1 MITNKFLKKGLAV
14 LLSLTIVLSMMPA
27 AVFADDGSNSS
38 EPVNGQETVIAPDE
52 NQGDTQQ
59 DADNSSGEA
68 EDNTGGKEDMTA
80 NEQPAA
86 DDENQAA
93 DDDIA
98 TYATTG
104 WLSFYNPALTYENGK
119 YYKVVDYYSTEAKE
133 GMQIAALGPMGYE
146 GTFTYS
152 SSDNSIATVD
162 NDGNVTINRKDK
174 TGTTTITAKGSA
186 CKNDFGDWAAAE
198 ASYELTVTKAAA
210 DFTTDPT
217 TAAQI
222 LAANGGSAVWDEDS
236 KTLTID
242 GINYV
247 APKVDD
253 NNTETRAVIMPENS
267 TIVLKGKNTIG
278 FAEGETKGTSA
289 IEFTGDEGIGTI
301 KGSGE
306 NLAEGSLEIKGDMA
320 AAVNFNGKGYFY
332 GGTIIADVYDT
343 QSAKLGAIYCAREL
357 YFEDGATVNVQYYS
371 EARSGRAAVCGKNS
385 VVFRNST
392 VDISADFENS
402 GYAVLSDG
410 YITVSATTFNASAS
424 AAMLGTTAIKAGTW
438 VQLTGSTVDINA
450 GGTDSCTGISASA
463 GNIIIKAMTYLKV
476 KGSKQAFYISDG
488 HEIPITKGTQ
498 EPVYVVSYNY
508 DGSDASGVCNTDNLT
523 KYKYFMMSNRQVAWF
538 NFADNSTQ
546 TVNYCD
552 NNGVVAARKLAPY
565 AKGYKGTITYKS
577 SNTSLATVD
586 ENTGVVTLNNNGK
599 TGTVTITA
607 NATAD
612 TDLNYKATSDSYQ
625 IVIKAGMADF
635 TLNPT
640 RAAQLLAADGGTA
653 TWTAATNTLSIK
665 NINYKAADGIS
676 VLVRFPEGTI
686 IDVQGSN
693 TIRPADG
700 ATKVSCGMQFVA
712 DGIINGSGTL
722 DISGDM
728 SMGIQAAA
736 GDLVINN
743 ASIINNIHNNVDT
756 NEASSAAIW
765 VGSNF
770 TTNNSDI
777 TVNYTSDAECDSVYA
792 VEDITI
798 NGGNVNI
805 AGNNARGL
813 VSGRNIRFNDGI
825 IILRSDTGRTI
836 YALDVTFSDTIKT
849 KVVSANFDG
858 SDAVDYGSIPRFN
871 YFKASSEKLTDWL
884 SFSDETKSI
893 GYCDK
898 RLTFAANTAGYD
910 GTITYSS
917 SDEKLATVSNTGQV
931 TVNSDGK
938 FGEVTITAK
947 GTETDSYMSDTASYK
962 LKILGIADFIN
973 FSDRAI
979 QLLTA
984 NGGRVEFS
992 AMDDSNSSNIIPA
1005 TLYITDVKFESN
1017 ATRDAVVLP
1026 YKTNLIVLGDNEIT
1040 SLNPNCEGIFCSYS
1054 LDSNPISTLVIDGNG
1069 VLTTNSIITRN
1080 TLEIN
1085 GADIFTSRIGATKKL
1100 NINKGASITAVNE
1113 NGKIFSGVAPTLAS
1127 GLVAMA
1133 SLNADGSDAEI
1144 YAKSKKNSYK
1154 YIRISA
1160 KEKDWLSFAKA
1171 KETVN
1176 YCAGEITVAANAPD
1190 AYTGTVT
1197 YTSSDEKIATVDN
1210 NGKVTINDKAKTGT
1224 VTITA
1229 TGTATDLYVKAT
1241 ASYELKIT
1249 GDVADFSIGMGTRAA
1264 QLLQANGGSATYTL
1278 GTLSIDGVSYD
1289 GSIIFAGPFAL
1300 PAITISV
1307 EGTNTLGSTE
1317 KSTQMTY
1324 NKGGINIEGNGT
1336 LTINSDIKCGS
1347 KGGLVIESTGNT
1359 VINGGVNIP
1368 GTLYVKKGNITLAN
1382 VTDDNFSA
1390 ESVYITGGTFTAKGQ
1405 IKQLA
1410 STGAVGV
1417 DAGLWAEKSVNAD
1430 GTNAEVIGSGTSSAS
1445 ELTGYKYFRATD
1457 EKIFGWLKFAEN
1469 KATAD
1474 YCTNA
1479 VTEPVL
1485 NLPNNY
1491 DGTVTYKSENE
1502 AIATVDENTG
1512 AVTLNNNG
1520 KTGTVVITATASAGT
1535 VKYNEETARYVLT
1548 VTGTPDFTV
1557 NGERAAQ
1564 LLAANGGTAEWNAD
1578 ENKLTLDGIT
1588 YESGD
1593 NNDVVILPENATVT
1607 LNGNNVIKGSKCAN
1621 IVTFKGNGT
1630 VNGTGTLT
1638 VTGTSEADN
1647 AVFIGGDKLTIDEKA
1662 TVNTDGVSY
1671 GFAGKPGAILH
1682 VNTGCAYAKG
1692 NSRAISANVELTTAD
1707 RVKITAAKALDGTL
1721 GEYDASQMAKYKQ
1734 LRAKYVAANEIT
1746 FEKTQGNV
1754 DYCAVSSVTNTAT
1767 GLGSGKITYEVT
1779 EGADIV
1785 DVDSNGKVTIDKGR
1799 FGKVTITATQAA
1811 DDDYEAASASYS
1823 FTVRGKADFDAN
1835 QARALKLLNTSG
1847 SGGTAKIVSGELV
1860 LENIDYAVDYGIAV
1874 KFDGNIVAKGT
1885 NSITTRGINNKVN
1898 DNNEVALYL
1907 GGNKTI
1913 KGDGTLNLTSENS
1926 RALFVWG
1933 DSVTFAGGVTVNAQ
1947 GNMYTIYEQYTGRIN
1962 IDNANLIV
1970 RSKTNDGQGGWVRS
1984 SSIQRGL
1991 NYDPNKIK
1999 AVVGGY
2005 GEMNPNQLEP
2015 ASGASYVHARRY
2027 FSATVKKTITAP
2039 EAYELS
2045 TTEKPLDAAG
2055 VTVNSADINAVD
2067 TSYDGDLKNA
2077 TVQYKNAAGDML
2089 DKITAVGTYE
2099 VWLSMPTTDEY
2110 QPIAAA
2116 SIGTLTV
2123 TKGTVNAAELFNG
2136 GDQTKVYDGEVKKYD
2151 FPTDIGCYDGTLN
2164 VVYTDK
2170 DGNTLTSVRSVGKY
2184 DVYVSAEAT
2193 ANFEAVES
2201 TKVGTLTITG
2211 KEVPA
2216 GDIFGEFSKT
2226 VIYDGKAKTVTADEL
2241 TKNDEA
2247 YNGTVAISYKQGETD
2262 VEAPTDAGTYDV
2274 YISADAVGNY
2284 AAITET
2290 KIGTLTIDKK
2300 QLDSAADAFT
2310 FAGEGNKQTVKYDGE
2325 VRKAVIEK
2333 KNIVGYEDGV
2343 AKITYKQG
2351 DDVVETPT
2359 AVGTYTVYVSAD
2371 ESKNYKAIPE
2381 TEMGTLEI
2389 VKGDS
2394 TLAFAKEHI
2403 SNVYYCLN
2411 KVETNPLVSNST
2423 GKITYAVSKGSE
2435 IADVNAETGAVTI
2448 DKGRFGYVEITA
2460 TQEADG
2466 NYEAAAAS
2474 YNFTVIGQADFERNA
2489 ARALQLLKTNGGENC
2504 TAEWD
2509 AATKTLTIE
2518 NLTYETNGPS
2528 AIFVASKDNAT
2539 LVVKGEN
2546 VIKTA
2551 GDVALNL
2558 FSTVRGESDGAKLTL
2573 EGNDGIRVNDSH
2585 KLSIQDVTLI
2595 ANGNVNGVYAYNDAS
2610 VEIKNANVTI
2620 SAGANA
2626 LIGKNNKAVT
2636 LNYDSSMIKAV
2647 ASANADGSNSAAYEN
2662 SKSSTYKYV
2671 RATVKTAAPDADV
2684 FSVSGDTATYDGT
2697 AHTANVTIADASRYD
2712 GNIKNATVEYQAKDG
2727 SKSNAATNAGEYAIL
2742 LSIPA
2747 TDNYQPVKELNVGTL
2762 TINKATTTADKAF
2775 TYEDE
2780 TVAYTGNPVSAT
2792 KIGRTDLV
2800 GFDYSKMT
2808 VTYKQGT
2815 TVVTE
2820 PTEKGTYDVYVGAAE
2835 SDNYNAVEPMK
2846 LGTLTIAASD
2856 VAATNIFNDVNVS
2869 APYDGNEHTATLT
2882 LKDTEYTGL
2891 AGAKLSYTDSKGETV
2906 DAPVNAGRYKVWVEA
2921 PESGVYAAIIKTE
2934 IGTVTISKA
2943 AAVAT
2948 DIFNE
2953 VTINEPYD
2961 GDAHEANLAMN
2972 NPLYDGNNNWTV
2984 SYYKVE
2990 NGKETLIDGAP
3001 VNAGTYNVHVSADAT
3016 TNFEAMAD
3024 AVIGTVIITAKEI
3037 TFNIEGGTNEATYD
3051 GNVHRVSVK
3060 ANVSNYDGDIA
3071 VTYKQG
3077 ETVVTEPTN
3086 AGKYTVLA
3094 KAAATANFAEVTET
3108 ELGTLEIYKATAELK
3123 DAFAYEDQTFTYDG
3137 NAKTANVTSNKLI
3150 NDFTLA
3156 PVITYKKNGETV
3168 TEVKD
3173 AGVYE
3178 VWVGAVETDNY
3189 NAIESA
3195 KIGTLTIT
3203 ASELSFSIEEG
3214 TNKAT
3219 YDGNSH
3225 KATVKA
3231 TDSKYDGKL
3240 TVTYKQGEKVIDE
3253 PTNAGTYDIYVSA
3266 EETTNFN
3273 AVTET
3278 KIGELT
3284 IDKATVTAEN
3294 AFNYADTV
3302 AAYNGEEQT
3311 ANVSAKDIPGFDDGA
3326 KKMFIK
3332 YKKSGEEN
3340 FLESNP
3346 KAIGTYEVWVG
3357 ADETNN
3363 YNAIEAMKLG
3373 TLEITSKTADAAK
3386 IFKPVDTRVT
3396 YTGEPQSAVLE
3407 KVEGSDYDG
3416 TPLLSYA
3423 KTDGTPVESPTN
3435 AGTYKVFVTAKA
3447 TDTYAAIAR
3456 TEIGTLTI
3464 DKATLN
3470 VVDIFGGKLNATAED
3485 ESGNTYLAVTAGY
3498 DGNAHK
3504 INMPTDDKYKD
3515 LPWNITYT
3523 KGEETLTE
3531 AINAGAYDIVV
3542 SATGMENYEDV
3553 ENTYLGT
3560 LAITQATASDFEVTG
3575 ELNPTYDGNK
3585 HEVTVTATDSKYDGE
3600 LNVVYKQNDK
3610 EVDPINAG
3618 TYEIYVSA
3626 DAAVNYA
3633 AIAETKVGELVIAKA
3648 TVAADKAF
3656 SYEDETFGYDGQ
3668 AKTAN
3673 VTANALINSFKAT
3686 PVVTYKKSGEENFLE
3701 GNPQEIGTYEVWA
3714 GAAESD
3720 NYNAIGA
3727 AKVGTLT
3734 ITQATASDF
3743 EVTGELN
3750 PIYDGFGHK
3759 VAVKATDGKYDG
3771 KLTVTYK
3778 QGEEVVAE
3786 PTNAGTYEIWISA
3799 EATAT
3804 YEAINKKLDE
3814 KIVIAKATTTA
3825 GHAFS
3830 YEDEIL
3836 TFDDATKTA
3845 AVTANELI
3853 NGFKATPVITYK
3865 KDGVEVTS
3873 PKEIGVYEVWVG
3885 AAESDNYNAIEPAKL
3900 GTMTIKDPAAKAFDI
3915 TGTIVSW
3922 DEADAEIKLYD
3933 TTGEDAL
3940 DDAAIR
3946 TDMRDNNGAKA
3957 IVDYSGKIETT
3968 VEKAGKYEQTFKI
3981 SGVEAGTYKLAIF
3994 KAKRNGSDPYVVT
4007 VMDVTI
4013 ADDTLSIEENINM
4026 WLYGDVNNDGAV
4038 NGIDGLNIQ
4047 RKYVG
4052 LPSVINDANEYQCLA
4067 ADVNG
4072 DGAINGI
4079 DGLNVQRKY
4088 TGLTSIFDR
4097 IN

>member
-1 MITNKFLKKGLAV
+1 MIANRFLKKGLAV

-38 EPVNGQETVIAPDE
+38 EPVNGQETVIAPDD

-59 DADNSSGEA
+59 DSQDVKQDEPEADSDSAVTTASDGSELDPPVAGMWLNISTSFPDADESSRDNYVKTVNLADGPDAVGTITPFLPANYFGTITYESSNPDVVSVNSSGKTTV
-68 EDNTGGKEDMTA
+68 NGVGTA
-80 NEQPAA
+80 KITISGTSYTAA
-86 DDENQAA
+86 DKSVYYA
-93 DDDIA
+93 DD
-98 TYATTG
+98 
-104 WLSFYNPALTYENGK
+104 SVS
-119 YYKVVDYYSTEAKE
+119 YKVIVTS
-133 GMQIAALGPMGYE
+133 GM
-146 GTFTYS
+146 
-152 SSDNSIATVD
+152 
-162 NDGNVTINRKDK
+162 
-174 TGTTTITAKGSA
+174 
-186 CKNDFGDWAAAE
+186 
-198 ASYELTVTKAAA
+198 A
-210 DFTTDPT
+210 DFTKDPEM
-217 TAAQI
+217 AAKL
-222 LAANGGSAVWDEDS
+222 LAANGGSAVWDADS
-236 KTLTID
+236 KTLTIEN
-242 GINYV
+242 INFV
-247 APKVDD
+247 APKIDD
-253 NNTETRAVIMPENS
+253 NNPETRAVIMPGNS
-267 TIVLKGKNTIG
+267 TIVLKGKNTIS
-278 FAEGETKGTSA
+278 FAEGETNGTSA
-289 IEFTGDEGIGTI
+289 IEFAGGTSYRGTI
-301 KGSGE
+301 KGSGD
-306 NLAEGSLEIKGDMA
+306 NLGEGSLEIKGKMT
-320 AAVNFNGKGYFY
+320 AAVKFSGIGYFY
-332 GGTIIADVYDT
+332 GGTVIADVQNT
-343 QSAKLGAIYCAREL
+343 QSAASGAIYDADILHFYDGAKLDLNYSGSRGAAIYGKSSV
-357 YFEDGATVNVQYYS
+357 YFE
-371 EARSGRAAVCGKNS
+371 
-385 VVFRNST
+385 NST
-392 VDISADFENS
+392 VDASADLDNS
-402 GYAVLSDG
+402 GYAVLSGGLLKIDR
-410 YITVSATTFNASAS
+410 TTLNADVSAAT
-424 AAMLGTTAIKAGTW
+424 LGSTAIQSKYDITINY
-438 VQLTGSTVDINA
+438 STLDINA
-450 GGTDSCTGISASA
+450 AGPEGGKGISVTNGS
-463 GNIIIKAMTYLKV
+463 IVLKAITYLRV
-476 KGSKQAFYISDG
+476 RGTTQAFNIADD
-488 HEIPITKGTQ
+488 EKITIYPGTQ
-498 EPVYVVSYNY
+498 QPVYTVSYNY
-508 DGSDASGVCNTDNLT
+508 NGSNASGVLDKTAIT
-523 KYKYFMMSNRQVAWF
+523 QYKYFMISNRQVAWF
-538 NFADNSTQ
+538 NFADKSTQ

-552 NNGVVAARKLAPY
+552 NNGVVEARELAPY
-565 AKGYKGTITYKS
+565 AKEYKGTITYKS

-586 ENTGVVTLNNNGK
+586 ENTGVVRLNNNGK

-635 TLNPT
+635 TLNPY
-640 RAAQLLAADGGTA
+640 RAATLLAANGGTA
-653 TWTAATNTLSIK
+653 KWYVATNTLSIK
-665 NINYKAADGIS
+665 DINYKAPSNEDIN
-676 VLVRFPEGTI
+676 VLVRLPEGTT
-686 IDVQGSN
+686 IDVQGTN
-693 TIRPADG
+693 TIKPADG
-700 ATKVSCGMQFVA
+700 KTNVACGMQFIKGA
-712 DGIINGSGTL
+712 IINGSGTL

-728 SMGIQAAA
+728 GMAVQVAA
-736 GDLVINN
+736 GNLVMDS
-743 ASIINNIHNNVDT
+743 ASIISNVHNNVDASA
-756 NEASSAAIW
+756 ASSAAIW
-765 VGSNF
+765 VGEGDI

-777 TVNYTSDAECDSVYA
+777 TVNYTANKECNSVYA
-792 VEDITI
+792 KGNVTI

-805 AGNNARGL
+805 AGTNASGL
-813 VSGRNIRFNDGI
+813 VSGGTAAFNDGI
-825 IILRSDTGRTI
+825 ITLKSDLGKTLEAG
-836 YALDVTFSDTIKT
+836 DVTFGDKIKS
-849 KVVSANFDG
+849 KVVSANIDG
-858 SDAVDYGSIPRFN
+858 SNAVDYGSITDYK
-871 YFKASSEKLTDWL
+871 YFRASSEKLTDWL
-884 SFSDETKSI
+884 SFSAETKSVR
-893 GYCDK
+893 YCSNNGVF
-898 RLTFAANTAGYD
+898 TFAVNETGYD

-917 SDEKLATVSNTGQV
+917 SNEKLATVDNTGQV
-931 TVNSDGK
+931 TINSDGK
-938 FGEVTITAK
+938 FGDVIITAK
-947 GTETDSYMSDTASYK
+947 GAETDSYMSDTASYK
-962 LKILGIADFIN
+962 LTIIGIADFDEDSN
-973 FSDRAI
+973 RAV

-984 NGGRVEFS
+984 NGGEAVYSTTTNPVLLRI
-992 AMDDSNSSNIIPA
+992 NNIN
-1005 TLYITDVKFESN
+1005 FESN
-1017 ATRDAVVLP
+1017 ANGAIVLP
-1026 YKTNLIVLGDNEIT
+1026 YMTDLVVSGDNEIT
-1040 SLNPNCEGIFCSYS
+1040 SSKPNGAAILCLAQAMTGGTIKSYLN
-1054 LDSNPISTLVIDGNG
+1054 ISGNG
-1069 VLTTNSIITRN
+1069 TLTADSITSQDTIAISGT
-1080 TLEIN
+1080 E
-1085 GADIFTSRIGATKKL
+1085 IFTSRIAASKKFNISGDAT
-1100 NINKGASITAVNE
+1100 ITAVNE
-1113 NGKIFSGVAPTLAS
+1113 KGRIFSGVAPTLAS

-1197 YTSSDEKIATVDN
+1197 YTSSDESIATVDN

-1249 GDVADFSIGMGTRAA
+1249 GDVADFSIGMGTRAV

-1300 PAITISV
+1300 PAIKISV

-1324 NKGGINIEGNGT
+1324 NKGGINIEGSGT

-1410 STGAVGV
+1410 STGAVGI

-1707 RVKITAAKALDGTL
+1707 RVKITAAETLDGTL

-1754 DYCAVSSVTNTAT
+1754 EYCATSSVTNKAS
-1767 GLGSGKITYEVT
+1767 GLGTGKITYEVT
-1779 EGADIV
+1779 EGSEIV

-1933 DSVTFAGGVTVNAQ
+1933 DCVTFAGGVTVNAK
-1947 GNMYTIYEQYTGRIN
+1947 GNMYTIYEQYTGKII

-1970 RSKTNDGQGGWVRS
+1970 SSKTNDGQGGWVRS

-2015 ASGASYVHARRY
+2015 AAGASYVHARRY

-2055 VTVNSADINAVD
+2055 VTVNSADINTVD

-2077 TVQYKNAAGDML
+2077 TLQYKNAAGDML
-2089 DKITAVGTYE
+2089 DKITAAGTYE
-2099 VWLSMPTTDEY
+2099 VWLSMPTTTEY
-2110 QPIAAA
+2110 QPITSA

-2136 GDQTKVYDGEVKKYD
+2136 GDQTKVYDGDVKKYD
-2151 FPTDIGCYDGTLN
+2151 FPTDIGCYDGELN

-2170 DGNTLTSVRSVGKY
+2170 GGNTLTSVRSVGKY
-2184 DVYVSAEAT
+2184 DVYVSATAT
-2193 ANFEAVES
+2193 DNFEAVES

-2216 GDIFGEFSKT
+2216 GDIFGEFSKNVT
-2226 VIYDGKAKTVTADEL
+2226 YDGEAKTVTADEL

-2247 YNGTVAISYKQGETD
+2247 YNGTVAISYKQGETA

-2284 AAITET
+2284 AAITST

-2310 FAGEGNKQTVKYDGE
+2310 FAGEGSKQTVKYDGE
-2325 VRKAVIEK
+2325 VQKAVIEK
-2333 KNIVGYEDGV
+2333 KNITGYADGV

-2351 DDVVETPT
+2351 DDVVENPT

-2371 ESKNYKAIPE
+2371 EAKNYKAIPE

-2394 TLAFAKEHI
+2394 TLAFAKEQI

-2411 KVETNPLVSNST
+2411 NVETNPLVSNST
-2423 GKITYAVSKGSE
+2423 GKITYAVTEGSK
-2435 IADVNAETGAVTI
+2435 IADVNAETGEVSV
-2448 DKGRFGYVEITA
+2448 DKGYFGDVVITA

-2466 NYEAAAAS
+2466 NYEAATAS
-2474 YNFTVIGQADFERNA
+2474 YNFTVIGQADFECNPE
-2489 ARALQLLKTNGGENC
+2489 RALKLLRTNGGENC

-2509 AATKTLTIE
+2509 ASTKTLTIE
-2518 NLTYETNGPS
+2518 NLTYETNGAS
-2528 AIFVASKDNAT
+2528 AILAKASDKAT

-2573 EGNDGIRVNDSH
+2573 EGNDGICVNDSH

-2808 VTYKQGT
+2808 VTYKQGEEEKS
-2815 TVVTE
+2815 E
-2820 PTEKGTYDVYVGAAE
+2820 PTEKGPYDVYVGAEASE
-2835 SDNYNAVEPMK
+2835 NYNAVEPKK

-2943 AAVAT
+2943 AAVAAK
-2948 DIFNE
+2948 IFDE
-2953 VTINEPYD
+2953 VTITASYD
-2961 GDAHEANLAMN
+2961 GHAHEANLAMN

-3037 TFNIEGGTNEATYD
+3037 TFSIEGGTNEATYD

-3231 TDSKYDGKL
+3231 TDSKYDGTL

-3266 EETTNFN
+3266 EATTNFK

-3284 IDKATVTAEN
+3284 IDKATVTADK
-3294 AFNYADTV
+3294 AFSYTNTV
-3302 AAYNGEEQT
+3302 VAYSGEEQT
-3311 ANVSAKDIPGFDDGA
+3311 AKVSVKDIPGFTDGA
-3326 KKMFIK
+3326 EKMFIK

-3340 FLESNP
+3340 FLEGNP
-3346 KAIGTYEVWVG
+3346 QEIGTYEVWAG
-3357 ADETNN
+3357 AAETAN
-3363 YNAIEAMKLG
+3363 YNAIDAMKLG

-3416 TPLLSYA
+3416 TPQLSYEKA
-3423 KTDGTPVESPTN
+3423 DGTPVESPTN

-3470 VVDIFGGKLNATAED
+3470 VVDIFGGELNATAED

-3498 DGNAHK
+3498 DGNSHK

-3515 LPWNITYT
+3515 LPWDITYT
-3523 KGEETLTE
+3523 KGEETVTE

-3542 SATGMENYEDV
+3542 SATDMENYEDV
-3553 ENTYLGT
+3553 KNTY
-3560 LAITQATASDFEVTG
+3560 
-3575 ELNPTYDGNK
+3575 
-3585 HEVTVTATDSKYDGE
+3585 
-3600 LNVVYKQNDK
+3600 
-3610 EVDPINAG
+3610 
-3618 TYEIYVSA
+3618 
-3626 DAAVNYA
+3626 
-3633 AIAETKVGELVIAKA
+3633 
-3648 TVAADKAF
+3648 
-3656 SYEDETFGYDGQ
+3656 
-3668 AKTAN
+3668 
-3673 VTANALINSFKAT
+3673 
-3686 PVVTYKKSGEENFLE
+3686 
-3701 GNPQEIGTYEVWA
+3701 
-3714 GAAESD
+3714 
-3720 NYNAIGA
+3720 
-3727 AKVGTLT
+3727 
-3734 ITQATASDF
+3734 
-3743 EVTGELN
+3743 
-3750 PIYDGFGHK
+3750 
-3759 VAVKATDGKYDG
+3759 
-3771 KLTVTYK
+3771 
-3778 QGEEVVAE
+3778 
-3786 PTNAGTYEIWISA
+3786 
-3799 EATAT
+3799 
-3804 YEAINKKLDE
+3804 
-3814 KIVIAKATTTA
+3814 
-3825 GHAFS
+3825 
-3830 YEDEIL
+3830 
-3836 TFDDATKTA
+3836 
-3845 AVTANELI
+3845 
-3853 NGFKATPVITYK
+3853 
-3865 KDGVEVTS
+3865 
-3873 PKEIGVYEVWVG
+3873 
-3885 AAESDNYNAIEPAKL
+3885 L

-3922 DEADAEIKLYD
+3922 DEADAIVKLYSAD
-3933 TTGEDAL
+3933 K
-3940 DDAAIR
+3940 DDKDIR
-3946 TDMRDNNGAKA
+3946 ADMRTAERAEA
-3957 IVDYSGKIETT
+3957 IADGYTVTT
-3968 VEKAGKYEQTFKI
+3968 EKAVDGAGQYEQNFKI
-3981 SGVEAGTYKLAIF
+3981 SGVKAGTYKLAIF
-3994 KAKRNGSDPYVVT
+3994 KFARVRSNGIKDPYVVT
-4007 VMDVTI
+4007 VIDDVTVENETVKI
-4013 ADDTLSIEENINM
+4013 ANNIKM
-4026 WLYGDVNNDGAV
+4026 WLCGDVNYDNRV
-4038 NGIDGLNIQ
+4038 NTTDSVIIRQYTVDKSCNMFNKYEGIDAVHQLI
-4047 RKYVG
+4047 
-4052 LPSVINDANEYQCLA
+4052 A
-4067 ADVNG
+4067 ADING
-4072 DGAINGI
+4072 DGRI
-4079 DGLNVQRKY
+4079 
-4088 TGLTSIFDR
+4088 LTLDSVLVRMKSVNDSSGFDR
-4097 IN
+4097 FIKDPTDNQ

>member
-38 EPVNGQETVIAPDE
+38 EPVNGQETVIAPDD

-1197 YTSSDEKIATVDN
+1197 YKSSDESIATVDN
-1210 NGKVTINDKAKTGT
+1210 NGKVTINDEAKTGT

-1249 GDVADFSIGMGTRAA
+1249 GDVADFSIGMGTRAV

-1300 PAITISV
+1300 PAIKISV

-1324 NKGGINIEGNGT
+1324 NKGGINIEGSGI

-1347 KGGLVIESTGNT
+1347 NGGLVIESTGNT

-1390 ESVYITGGTFTAKGQ
+1390 ESVYIKGGTFTAKGQ

-1410 STGAVGV
+1410 STRAVGV

-1430 GTNAEVIGSGTSSAS
+1430 GTNTEVIGSGTSSAS
-1445 ELTGYKYFRATD
+1445 ELEGYKYFRATD

-1707 RVKITAAKALDGTL
+1707 RVKITAAETLDGTL

-1754 DYCAVSSVTNTAT
+1754 EYCATSSVTNKAS
-1767 GLGSGKITYEVT
+1767 GLGTGKITYEVT
-1779 EGADIV
+1779 EGSEIV

-1933 DSVTFAGGVTVNAQ
+1933 DCVTFAGGVTVNAK
-1947 GNMYTIYEQYTGRIN
+1947 GNMYTIYEQYTGKII

-1970 RSKTNDGQGGWVRS
+1970 SSKTNDGQGGWVRS

-2015 ASGASYVHARRY
+2015 AAGASYVHARRY

-2089 DKITAVGTYE
+2089 DKITAAGTYE

-2123 TKGTVNAAELFNG
+2123 TKGTVNVAELFNG
-2136 GDQTKVYDGEVKKYD
+2136 GDQTKVYDGDVKKYD
-2151 FPTDIGCYDGTLN
+2151 IPTDIGCYDGELN

-2184 DVYVSAEAT
+2184 DVYVSATAT

-2226 VIYDGKAKTVTADEL
+2226 VTYDGKAKTVTADEL

-2247 YNGTVAISYKQGETD
+2247 YNGTVAISYKQGEEA

-2274 YISADAVGNY
+2274 YISADEAGNY
-2284 AAITET
+2284 AAIMST

-2310 FAGEGNKQTVKYDGE
+2310 FAGEGSKQTVKYDGE
-2325 VRKAVIEK
+2325 VQKAVIEK
-2333 KNIVGYEDGV
+2333 KNITGYADGV

-2351 DDVVETPT
+2351 DDVVENPT

-2371 ESKNYKAIPE
+2371 EAKNYKAIPE

-2394 TLAFAKEHI
+2394 TLAFAKEQI

-2411 KVETNPLVSNST
+2411 NVETNPLVSNST
-2423 GKITYAVSKGSE
+2423 GKITYAVTEGSK
-2435 IADVNAETGAVTI
+2435 IADVNAETGEVSV
-2448 DKGRFGYVEITA
+2448 DKGYFGDVVITA

-2466 NYEAAAAS
+2466 NYEAATAS
-2474 YNFTVIGQADFERNA
+2474 YNFTVIGQADFECNPE
-2489 ARALQLLKTNGGENC
+2489 RALKLLRTNGGENC

-2509 AATKTLTIE
+2509 ASTKTLTIE
-2518 NLTYETNGPS
+2518 NLTYETNGAS
-2528 AIFVASKDNAT
+2528 AILAKASDKAT

-2780 TVAYTGNPVSAT
+2780 TVAYTGKPAHAT
-2792 KIGRTDLV
+2792 KIGRTDPELV

-2808 VTYKQGT
+2808 VTYKQGE
-2815 TVVTE
+2815 TVVPE

-2835 SDNYNAVEPMK
+2835 SDNYNAVEPVK

-2856 VAATNIFNDVNVS
+2856 VAATNIFYEANVS
-2869 APYDGNEHTATLT
+2869 ATYDGNEHTATLT

-2891 AGAKLSYTDSKGETV
+2891 AGAKLSYTDYSTGETV
-2906 DAPVNAGRYKVWVEA
+2906 DAPVNAGTYKVWVEA
-2921 PESGVYAAIIKTE
+2921 PESGAYAAIIKTE

-2943 AAVAT
+2943 AAVAA
-2948 DIFNE
+2948 DIFGKVE
-2953 VTINEPYD
+2953 INVPYD

-3024 AVIGTVIITAKEI
+3024 AVIGTVTITAKEI
-3037 TFNIEGGTNEATYD
+3037 TFSIEDGTDKATYD

-3060 ANVSNYDGDIA
+3060 ANVSNYDGNIA

-3231 TDSKYDGKL
+3231 TDSKYDGTL

-3253 PTNAGTYDIYVSA
+3253 PTNAGAYDIYVSA
-3266 EETTNFN
+3266 EATTNFK

-3284 IDKATVTAEN
+3284 IDKATVTADK
-3294 AFNYADTV
+3294 AFSYTNTV
-3302 AAYNGEEQT
+3302 VAYSGEEQT
-3311 ANVSAKDIPGFDDGA
+3311 AKVSVKDIPGFTDGA
-3326 KKMFIK
+3326 EKMFIK

-3340 FLESNP
+3340 FLEGNP
-3346 KAIGTYEVWVG
+3346 QEIGTYEVWAG
-3357 ADETNN
+3357 AAETAN
-3363 YNAIEAMKLG
+3363 YNAIDAMKLG

-3416 TPLLSYA
+3416 TPQLSYEKA
-3423 KTDGTPVESPTN
+3423 DGTPVESPTN

-3585 HEVTVTATDSKYDGE
+3585 HEVTVTATDDKYDGE
-3600 LNVVYKQNDK
+3600 LNVVYKKNGAAA
-3610 EVDPINAG
+3610 DPINAG
-3618 TYEIYVSA
+3618 TYEIWV
-3626 DAAVNYA
+3626 
-3633 AIAETKVGELVIAKA
+3633 
-3648 TVAADKAF
+3648 
-3656 SYEDETFGYDGQ
+3656 
-3668 AKTAN
+3668 
-3673 VTANALINSFKAT
+3673 
-3686 PVVTYKKSGEENFLE
+3686 
-3701 GNPQEIGTYEVWA
+3701 
-3714 GAAESD
+3714 
-3720 NYNAIGA
+3720 
-3727 AKVGTLT
+3727 
-3734 ITQATASDF
+3734 
-3743 EVTGELN
+3743 
-3750 PIYDGFGHK
+3750 
-3759 VAVKATDGKYDG
+3759 
-3771 KLTVTYK
+3771 
-3778 QGEEVVAE
+3778 
-3786 PTNAGTYEIWISA
+3786 SA

-3814 KIVIAKATTTA
+3814 EIVIAKATTTA
-3825 GHAFS
+3825 NHAFS
-3830 YEDEIL
+3830 YTDEIL

-3873 PKEIGVYEVWVG
+3873 PREVGVYEVWAG
-3885 AAESDNYNAIEPAKL
+3885 AAESDNYNAIGAAKV
-3900 GTMTIKDPAAKAFDI
+3900 GTMTIKDPAAEAFDI

-3922 DEADAEIKLYD
+3922 DNVNNAEIKLYA
-3933 TTGEDAL
+3933 TGEDAL
-3940 DDAAIR
+3940 DDDAIR
-3946 TDMRDNNGAKA
+3946 TDMRDNNGASA
-3957 IVDYSGKIETT
+3957 IADYSGNAKEA
-3968 VEKAGKYEQTFKI
+3968 VAGDKSGQYKQDFTI
-3981 SGVEAGTYKLAIF
+3981 SGVKAGTYKLAIF

-4007 VMDVTI
+4007 VMDVTVT
-4013 ADDTLSIEENINM
+4013 DGTLSIKEDINM
-4026 WLYGDVNNDGAV
+4026 WLYGDVNYDGRINTMDATQVLRRGTRDNSSIIPNDNTDYRFIAGDVVV
-4038 NGIDGLNIQ
+4038 NGNINTQ
-4047 RKYVG
+4047 DAVRVLKKATDKTYVFEG
-4052 LPSVINDANEYQCLA
+4052 FT
-4067 ADVNG
+4067 
-4072 DGAINGI
+4072 
-4079 DGLNVQRKY
+4079 R
-4088 TGLTSIFDR
+4088 
-4097 IN
+4097 

>member
-1 MITNKFLKKGLAV
+1 MIANRFLKKGLAV

-1197 YTSSDEKIATVDN
+1197 YKSSDESIATVDN
-1210 NGKVTINDKAKTGT
+1210 NGKVTINDEAKTGT

-1249 GDVADFSIGMGTRAA
+1249 GDVADFSIGMGTRAV

-1300 PAITISV
+1300 PAIKISV

-1324 NKGGINIEGNGT
+1324 NKGGINIEGSGT

-1390 ESVYITGGTFTAKGQ
+1390 ESVYIKGGTFTAKGQ

-1593 NNDVVILPENATVT
+1593 NNDVVILPDNATVT

-1707 RVKITAAKALDGTL
+1707 RVKITAAETLDGTL

-1785 DVDSNGKVTIDKGR
+1785 DVDANGKVTIDKGR

-1933 DSVTFAGGVTVNAQ
+1933 DCVTFAGGVTVNAK
-1947 GNMYTIYEQYTGRIN
+1947 GNMYTIYEQYTGKII

-1970 RSKTNDGQGGWVRS
+1970 SSKTNDGQGGWVRS

-2015 ASGASYVHARRY
+2015 AAGASYVHARRY

-2055 VTVNSADINAVD
+2055 VTVNSADINTVD

-2077 TVQYKNAAGDML
+2077 TLQYKNAAGDML
-2089 DKITAVGTYE
+2089 DKITAAGTYE
-2099 VWLSMPTTDEY
+2099 VWLSMPTTTEY
-2110 QPIAAA
+2110 QPIASA
-2116 SIGTLTV
+2116 SIGTLTF

-2136 GDQTKVYDGEVKKYD
+2136 GDQTKVYDGDVKKYD
-2151 FPTDIGCYDGTLN
+2151 FPTDIGCYDGELN

-2170 DGNTLTSVRSVGKY
+2170 GGNTLTSVRSVGKY
-2184 DVYVSAEAT
+2184 DVYVSATAT
-2193 ANFEAVES
+2193 DNFEAVES

-2216 GDIFGEFSKT
+2216 GDIFGEFSKNVT
-2226 VIYDGKAKTVTADEL
+2226 YDGEAKTVTADEL

-2247 YNGTVAISYKQGETD
+2247 YNGTVAISYKQGETA

-2274 YISADAVGNY
+2274 YISADEAGNY
-2284 AAITET
+2284 AAITST

-2310 FAGEGNKQTVKYDGE
+2310 FAGEGSKQTVKYDGE
-2325 VRKAVIEK
+2325 VQKAVIEK
-2333 KNIVGYEDGV
+2333 KNITGYADGV

-2351 DDVVETPT
+2351 DDVVENPT

-2371 ESKNYKAIPE
+2371 EAKNYKAIPE

-2394 TLAFAKEHI
+2394 TLAFAKEQI

-2411 KVETNPLVSNST
+2411 NVETNPLVSNST
-2423 GKITYAVSKGSE
+2423 GKITYAVTEGSK
-2435 IADVNAETGAVTI
+2435 IADVNAETGEVSV
-2448 DKGRFGYVEITA
+2448 DKGYFGDVVITA

-2466 NYEAAAAS
+2466 NYEAATAS
-2474 YNFTVIGQADFERNA
+2474 YNFTVIGQADFECNPE
-2489 ARALQLLKTNGGENC
+2489 RALKLLRTNGGENC

-2509 AATKTLTIE
+2509 ASTKTLTIE
-2518 NLTYETNGPS
+2518 NLTYETNGAS
-2528 AIFVASKDNAT
+2528 AILAKASDKAT

-2780 TVAYTGNPVSAT
+2780 TVAYTGKPAHAT
-2792 KIGRTDLV
+2792 KIGRTDPELV

-2808 VTYKQGT
+2808 VTYKQGE
-2815 TVVTE
+2815 TVVPE

-2835 SDNYNAVEPMK
+2835 SDNYNAVEPVK

-2856 VAATNIFNDVNVS
+2856 VAATNIFYEANVS
-2869 APYDGNEHTATLT
+2869 ATYDGNEHTATLT

-2891 AGAKLSYTDSKGETV
+2891 AGAKLSYTDYSTGETV
-2906 DAPVNAGRYKVWVEA
+2906 DAPVNAGTYKVWVEA
-2921 PESGVYAAIIKTE
+2921 PESGAYAAIIKTE

-2943 AAVAT
+2943 AAVAA
-2948 DIFNE
+2948 DIFGKVE
-2953 VTINEPYD
+2953 INVPYD

-3024 AVIGTVIITAKEI
+3024 AVIGTVTITAKEI
-3037 TFNIEGGTNEATYD
+3037 TFSIEDGTDKATYD

-3060 ANVSNYDGDIA
+3060 ANVSNYDGNIA

-3231 TDSKYDGKL
+3231 TDSKYDGTL

-3253 PTNAGTYDIYVSA
+3253 PTNAGAYDIYVSA
-3266 EETTNFN
+3266 EATTNFK

-3284 IDKATVTAEN
+3284 IDKATVTADK
-3294 AFNYADTV
+3294 AFSYTNTV
-3302 AAYNGEEQT
+3302 VAYSGEEQT
-3311 ANVSAKDIPGFDDGA
+3311 AKVSVKDIPGFTDGA
-3326 KKMFIK
+3326 EKMFIK

-3340 FLESNP
+3340 FLEGNP
-3346 KAIGTYEVWVG
+3346 QEIGTYEVWAG
-3357 ADETNN
+3357 AAETAN
-3363 YNAIEAMKLG
+3363 YNAIDAMKLG

-3416 TPLLSYA
+3416 TPQLSYEKA
-3423 KTDGTPVESPTN
+3423 DGTPVESPTN

-3585 HEVTVTATDSKYDGE
+3585 HEVTVTATDDKYDGE
-3600 LNVVYKQNDK
+3600 LNVVYKKNGAAA
-3610 EVDPINAG
+3610 DPINAG
-3618 TYEIYVSA
+3618 TYEIWV
-3626 DAAVNYA
+3626 
-3633 AIAETKVGELVIAKA
+3633 
-3648 TVAADKAF
+3648 
-3656 SYEDETFGYDGQ
+3656 
-3668 AKTAN
+3668 
-3673 VTANALINSFKAT
+3673 
-3686 PVVTYKKSGEENFLE
+3686 
-3701 GNPQEIGTYEVWA
+3701 
-3714 GAAESD
+3714 
-3720 NYNAIGA
+3720 
-3727 AKVGTLT
+3727 
-3734 ITQATASDF
+3734 
-3743 EVTGELN
+3743 
-3750 PIYDGFGHK
+3750 
-3759 VAVKATDGKYDG
+3759 
-3771 KLTVTYK
+3771 
-3778 QGEEVVAE
+3778 
-3786 PTNAGTYEIWISA
+3786 SA

-3814 KIVIAKATTTA
+3814 EIVIAKATTTA
-3825 GHAFS
+3825 NHAFS
-3830 YEDEIL
+3830 YTDEIL

-3873 PKEIGVYEVWVG
+3873 PREVGVYEVWAG
-3885 AAESDNYNAIEPAKL
+3885 AAESDNYNAIGAAKV
-3900 GTMTIKDPAAKAFDI
+3900 GTMTIKDPAAEAFDI

-3922 DEADAEIKLYD
+3922 DNVNNAEIKLYA
-3933 TTGEDAL
+3933 TGEDAL
-3940 DDAAIR
+3940 DDDAIR
-3946 TDMRDNNGAKA
+3946 TDMRDNNGASA
-3957 IVDYSGKIETT
+3957 IADYSGNAKEA
-3968 VEKAGKYEQTFKI
+3968 VAGDKSGQYKQDFTI
-3981 SGVEAGTYKLAIF
+3981 SGVKAGTYKLAIF

-4007 VMDVTI
+4007 VMDVTVT
-4013 ADDTLSIEENINM
+4013 DGTLSIKEDINM
-4026 WLYGDVNNDGAV
+4026 WLYGDVNYDGRINTMDATQVLRRGTRDNSSIIPNDNTDYRFIAGDVVV
-4038 NGIDGLNIQ
+4038 NGNINTQ
-4047 RKYVG
+4047 DAVRVLKKATDKTYVFEG
-4052 LPSVINDANEYQCLA
+4052 FT
-4067 ADVNG
+4067 
-4072 DGAINGI
+4072 
-4079 DGLNVQRKY
+4079 R
-4088 TGLTSIFDR
+4088 
-4097 IN
+4097 

>member
-1 MITNKFLKKGLAV
+1 MIANRFLKKGLAV

-52 NQGDTQQ
+52 NQGDTQE

-508 DGSDASGVCNTDNLT
+508 NGSDASGVCNTDNLT

-1197 YTSSDEKIATVDN
+1197 YKSSDESIATVDN
-1210 NGKVTINDKAKTGT
+1210 NGKVTINDEAKTGT

-1324 NKGGINIEGNGT
+1324 NKGGINIEGSGT

-1474 YCTNA
+1474 YCTSA

-1707 RVKITAAKALDGTL
+1707 RVKITAAEALDGTL

-1785 DVDSNGKVTIDKGR
+1785 DVDANGKVTIDKGR

-1811 DDDYEAASASYS
+1811 DDNYEAASASYS
-1823 FTVRGKADFDAN
+1823 FIVRGKADFDAN

-1847 SGGTAKIVSGELV
+1847 GGGTAKIVSGELV

-1874 KFDGNIVAKGT
+1874 KFSGNIVAKGT
-1885 NSITTRGINNKVN
+1885 NSITTRGTNNKVN

-1907 GGNKTI
+1907 DGNRTI

-2089 DKITAVGTYE
+2089 DKITAAGTYE

-2123 TKGTVNAAELFNG
+2123 TKGTVNVAELFNG
-2136 GDQTKVYDGEVKKYD
+2136 GDQTKVYDGDVKKYD
-2151 FPTDIGCYDGTLN
+2151 IPTDIGCYDGELN

-2184 DVYVSAEAT
+2184 DVYVSATAT

-2226 VIYDGKAKTVTADEL
+2226 VTYDGKAKTVTADEL

-2247 YNGTVAISYKQGETD
+2247 YNGTVAISYKQGEEA

-2274 YISADAVGNY
+2274 YISADEAGNY
-2284 AAITET
+2284 AAIMST

-2351 DDVVETPT
+2351 DDVVENPT

-2394 TLAFAKEHI
+2394 TLAFAKEQI

-2411 KVETNPLVSNST
+2411 NVETNPLVSNST
-2423 GKITYAVSKGSE
+2423 GKITYAVTEGSK
-2435 IADVNAETGAVTI
+2435 IADVNAETGEVSV
-2448 DKGRFGYVEITA
+2448 DKGYFGDVVITA

-2466 NYEAAAAS
+2466 NYEAATAS
-2474 YNFTVIGQADFERNA
+2474 YNFTVIGQADFECNPE
-2489 ARALQLLKTNGGENC
+2489 RALKLLRTNGGENC

-2509 AATKTLTIE
+2509 ASTKTLTIE
-2518 NLTYETNGPS
+2518 NLTYETNGAS
-2528 AIFVASKDNAT
+2528 AILAKASDKAT

-2808 VTYKQGT
+2808 VTYKQGEEEKS
-2815 TVVTE
+2815 E
-2820 PTEKGTYDVYVGAAE
+2820 PTEKGPYDVYVGAAE
-2835 SDNYNAVEPMK
+2835 SDNYNAVEPKK

-2856 VAATNIFNDVNVS
+2856 VAAKDIFNEVKVT
-2869 APYDGNEHTATLT
+2869 ATYDGNEHTATLT
-2882 LKDTEYTGL
+2882 LKDAAYTGL
-2891 AGAKLSYTDSKGETV
+2891 ADAKLSYTDSKGGTV
-2906 DAPVNAGRYKVWVEA
+2906 TAPKNAGTYTVYVEA
-2921 PESGVYAAIIKTE
+2921 PESGKYAAIIKTE

-2943 AAVAT
+2943 AAVAAK
-2948 DIFNE
+2948 IFDE
-2953 VTINEPYD
+2953 VTITASYD
-2961 GDAHEANLAMN
+2961 GHAHEANLAMN

-3037 TFNIEGGTNEATYD
+3037 TFSIEGGTNEATYD

-3195 KIGTLTIT
+3195 KIDTLTIT

-3231 TDSKYDGKL
+3231 TDSKYDGTL

-3253 PTNAGTYDIYVSA
+3253 PTNAGAYDIYVSA
-3266 EETTNFN
+3266 EATTNFK

-3284 IDKATVTAEN
+3284 IDKATVTADK
-3294 AFNYADTV
+3294 AFSYTNTV
-3302 AAYNGEEQT
+3302 VAYSGEEQT
-3311 ANVSAKDIPGFDDGA
+3311 AKVSVKDIPGFTDGA
-3326 KKMFIK
+3326 EKMFIK

-3340 FLESNP
+3340 FLEGNP
-3346 KAIGTYEVWVG
+3346 QEIGTYEVWAG
-3357 ADETNN
+3357 AAETAN
-3363 YNAIEAMKLG
+3363 YNAIDAMKLG

-3416 TPLLSYA
+3416 TPQLSYEKA
-3423 KTDGTPVESPTN
+3423 DGTPVESPTN

-3585 HEVTVTATDSKYDGE
+3585 HEVTVTATDDKYDGE
-3600 LNVVYKQNDK
+3600 LNVVYKKNGAAA
-3610 EVDPINAG
+3610 DPINAG

-3633 AIAETKVGELVIAKA
+3633 AIAETKVGEIVIAKA
-3648 TVAADKAF
+3648 AATADEAF
-3656 SYEDETFGYDGQ
+3656 SYEDESFGYDGE

-3673 VTANALINSFKAT
+3673 VTANALINS
-3686 PVVTYKKSGEENFLE
+3686 
-3701 GNPQEIGTYEVWA
+3701 
-3714 GAAESD
+3714 
-3720 NYNAIGA
+3720 
-3727 AKVGTLT
+3727 
-3734 ITQATASDF
+3734 
-3743 EVTGELN
+3743 
-3750 PIYDGFGHK
+3750 
-3759 VAVKATDGKYDG
+3759 
-3771 KLTVTYK
+3771 
-3778 QGEEVVAE
+3778 
-3786 PTNAGTYEIWISA
+3786 
-3799 EATAT
+3799 
-3804 YEAINKKLDE
+3804 
-3814 KIVIAKATTTA
+3814 
-3825 GHAFS
+3825 
-3830 YEDEIL
+3830 
-3836 TFDDATKTA
+3836 
-3845 AVTANELI
+3845 
-3853 NGFKATPVITYK
+3853 FKATPVITYK

-3885 AAESDNYNAIEPAKL
+3885 AAESDNYNAIESAKL
-3900 GTMTIKDPAAKAFDI
+3900 GTMTIKDPAAEAFDI

-3922 DEADAEIKLYD
+3922 DDVNNAEIKLYD

-3946 TDMRDNNGAKA
+3946 ADMRDNNGANA
-3957 IVDYSGKIETT
+3957 IADYSGNAKEA
-3968 VEKAGKYEQTFKI
+3968 VAGEKSGQYKQSFTI
-3981 SGVEAGTYKLAIF
+3981 SGVKAGTYKLAIF
-3994 KAKRNGSDPYVVT
+3994 KAKRDGKDPYVVT
-4007 VMDVTI
+4007 VVDITVTDGTLNI
-4013 ADDTLSIEENINM
+4013 AEDINM
-4026 WLYGDVNNDGAV
+4026 WLYGDVNYDGRIRTYDALQV
-4038 NGIDGLNIQ
+4038 RQYAQDPIYATIF
-4047 RKYVG
+4047 VG
-4052 LPSVINDANEYQCLA
+4052 NTTVYGRHQLIA
-4067 ADVNG
+4067 ADSNG
-4072 DGAINGI
+4072 DGRIRTYDALQIRSKAMGGSSVF
-4079 DGLNVQRKY
+4079 DKLN
-4088 TGLTSIFDR
+4088 
-4097 IN
+4097 

>member
-1 MITNKFLKKGLAV
+1 MIANRFLKKGLAV

-27 AVFADDGSNSS
+27 AVFADDGSDSS
-38 EPVNGQETVIAPDE
+38 EPVNGQGTVVVSDE
-52 NQGDTQQ
+52 NQDDTQQ

-198 ASYELTVTKAAA
+198 ASYELTVTKAVA

-402 GYAVLSDG
+402 GYAVLSDR

-450 GGTDSCTGISASA
+450 GGTDSCTGISASD

-693 TIRPADG
+693 TVRPADG

-728 SMGIQAAA
+728 SMGIQTAA

-743 ASIINNIHNNVDT
+743 ASIINNIHNNVDA

-777 TVNYTSDAECDSVYA
+777 TVNYTSDAECNSAYA

-805 AGNNARGL
+805 AGINARGL

-836 YALDVTFSDTIKT
+836 DALDVTFSDTIKT

-871 YFKASSEKLTDWL
+871 YFRASSEKLTDWL
-884 SFSDETKSI
+884 SFPAETKSVR
-893 GYCDK
+893 YCSNNGVF
-898 RLTFAANTAGYD
+898 TFAVNETDYD

-917 SDEKLATVSNTGQV
+917 SDKKLATVDDTGKV
-931 TVNSDGK
+931 TINSDGK
-938 FGEVTITAK
+938 FGDVIITAK
-947 GTETDSYMSDTASYK
+947 GAETDSYMSDTASYK
-962 LKILGIADFIN
+962 LTIFGIADFAEDSN
-973 FSDRAI
+973 RAV

-984 NGGRVEFS
+984 NGGEAVYSTTTNPVLLRI
-992 AMDDSNSSNIIPA
+992 NNIN
-1005 TLYITDVKFESN
+1005 FESN
-1017 ATRDAVVLP
+1017 ANEAIVFPYMTDLVVS
-1026 YKTNLIVLGDNEIT
+1026 GDNEIT
-1040 SLNPNCEGIFCSYS
+1040 SSKPNGAAILCLAQAMTGGTIKSYLN
-1054 LDSNPISTLVIDGNG
+1054 ISGNG
-1069 VLTTNSIITRN
+1069 TLTADSITSQDTIAIRGAEIFISKIVAPNNIT
-1080 TLEIN
+1080 IS
-1085 GADIFTSRIGATKKL
+1085 GDAT
-1100 NINKGASITAVNE
+1100 ITAVNE
-1113 NGKIFSGVAPTLAS
+1113 NGRIFSGVAPTLAS

-1160 KEKDWLSFAKA
+1160 KEKDWLSFASA

-1197 YTSSDEKIATVDN
+1197 YKSSDESIATVDN

-1229 TGTATDLYVKAT
+1229 TGTATALYVKAT
-1241 ASYELKIT
+1241 ASYELT
-1249 GDVADFSIGMGTRAA
+1249 VDGDTADFNLNGERAA

-1324 NKGGINIEGNGT
+1324 NKGGINIEGSGT

-1390 ESVYITGGTFTAKGQ
+1390 ESVYIKGGTFTAKGQ

-1410 STGAVGV
+1410 STRAVGV

-1445 ELTGYKYFRATD
+1445 ELEGYKYFRATD

-1491 DGTVTYKSENE
+1491 DGTVTYTSENE
-1502 AIATVDENTG
+1502 EIATVDAETG
-1512 AVTLNNNG
+1512 EVTLNNTG

-1535 VKYNEETARYVLT
+1535 VKYDEETARYALT

-1564 LLAANGGTAEWNAD
+1564 LLCKGGDSGTATWNAD

-1593 NNDVVILPENATVT
+1593 NNDVVILPEDVTVT
-1607 LNGNNVIKGSKCAN
+1607 LNGNNVIKGSKCGN

-1662 TVNTDGVSY
+1662 TVNTEGVGY
-1671 GFAGKPGAILH
+1671 GFSGKSGAILH

-1707 RVKITAAKALDGTL
+1707 RVKITAAEALDGTL
-1721 GEYDASQMAKYKQ
+1721 GEYDASQIKKYRQ
-1734 LRAKYVAANEIT
+1734 IRAKYVAANEIT
-1746 FEKTQGNV
+1746 FEKKQGNV
-1754 DYCAVSSVTNTAT
+1754 EYCSTSSITNKAS
-1767 GLGSGKITYEVT
+1767 GLGPGKIIYEVT
-1779 EGADIV
+1779 EGSEIV
-1785 DVDSNGKVTIDKGR
+1785 DVDDNGKVTINKGR

-1823 FTVRGKADFDAN
+1823 FNVGGTADFTPNNGNGNNAGRALQLMRTYCGTDAVSYSYGYGGASTLTLNNANYDAKNGDVSIRLPLRGKLVVHGENNITGGIYFNNSAFSITGDGI
-1835 QARALKLLNTSG
+1835 LNVTTEGSTAIYSRSG
-1847 SGGTAKIVSGELV
+1847 LTIEGSVQVNAKGRDYGFNAEWGNMPLTIKGGSFTASGGTSAFSSKIALSYDSNVIKANAAYSK
-1860 LENIDYAVDYGIAV
+1860 D
-1874 KFDGNIVAKGT
+1874 GT
-1885 NSITTRGINNKVN
+1885 NAGKYNS
-1898 DNNEVALYL
+1898 
-1907 GGNKTI
+1907 GNR
-1913 KGDGTLNLTSENS
+1913 NS
-1926 RALFVWG
+1926 YKY
-1933 DSVTFAGGVTVNAQ
+1933 FAT
-1947 GNMYTIYEQYTGRIN
+1947 
-1962 IDNANLIV
+1962 
-1970 RSKTNDGQGGWVRS
+1970 
-1984 SSIQRGL
+1984 
-1991 NYDPNKIK
+1991 
-1999 AVVGGY
+1999 
-2005 GEMNPNQLEP
+2005 
-2015 ASGASYVHARRY
+2015 
-2027 FSATVKKTITAP
+2027 TVKQTITAP
-2039 EAYELS
+2039 SAYTLS
-2045 TTEKPLDAAG
+2045 TTEKPLEVKG
-2055 VTVNSADINAVD
+2055 TKVSSADIDAVD
-2067 TSYDGDLKNA
+2067 TSYDGDLKN
-2077 TVQYKNAAGDML
+2077 VKLQYKDADGNML
-2089 DKITAVGTYE
+2089 DTIVKTGDYE

-2116 SIGTLTV
+2116 SIGNLTV

-2136 GDQTKVYDGEVKKYD
+2136 GDQTKVYDGDVKSYD
-2151 FPTDIGCYDGTLN
+2151 LPEDLGCYD
-2164 VVYTDK
+2164 
-2170 DGNTLTSVRSVGKY
+2170 NTPVIRYEKGSDEFTYVRNVGKY

-2193 ANFEAVES
+2193 DNFEAVES

-2247 YNGTVAISYKQGETD
+2247 YNGTVAISYKQGEEA

-2300 QLDSAADAFT
+2300 QLDSAKDAFT
-2310 FAGEGNKQTVKYDGE
+2310 FAGEGNKQTVKYDGG
-2325 VRKAVIEK
+2325 VRKAEIEK
-2333 KNIVGYEDGV
+2333 KNITGYEDGV

-2351 DDVVETPT
+2351 ET
-2359 AVGTYTVYVSAD
+2359 AVDNPTELGIYTVYVSAD
-2371 ESKNYKAIPE
+2371 ESKNYKAILE
-2381 TEMGTLEI
+2381 TEMGNLEI
-2389 VKGDS
+2389 VQGDGSLAFEQQIEDFEYCNAAKATFTNAATGNGGIVTYKVTKGDD
-2394 TLAFAKEHI
+2394 
-2403 SNVYYCLN
+2403 
-2411 KVETNPLVSNST
+2411 
-2423 GKITYAVSKGSE
+2423 
-2435 IADVNAETGAVTI
+2435 IADVNAETGEVTVN
-2448 DKGRFGYVEITA
+2448 KGHFGDVEITA
-2460 TQEADG
+2460 TQEATD
-2466 NYEAAAAS
+2466 NYGTAVAS
-2474 YNFTVIGQADFERNA
+2474 YSFNVGGTADFTLDKERA
-2489 ARALQLLKTNGGENC
+2489 VQLLKTNGGENANAKVRPENGWLELNNV
-2504 TAEWD
+2504 TYNQPVKYGGDVLVVYNEINITVDSGNAFESTYNNGTFKIR
-2509 AATKTLTIE
+2509 ATGTL
-2518 NLTYETNGPS
+2518 NLTTKDSNGAALKVRKNLALEGDVSGPVNVNTVGGILS
-2528 AIFVASKDNAT
+2528 QNGNAT
-2539 LVVKGEN
+2539 ITITDDASLHYANFTATGAEGESWIKNSSIKTVSLNQN
-2546 VIKTA
+2546 VIKA
-2551 GDVALNL
+2551 VVGDSSSDANKTIYTGSAADLAKHY
-2558 FSTVRGESDGAKLTL
+2558 FSAT
-2573 EGNDGIRVNDSH
+2573 
-2585 KLSIQDVTLI
+2585 
-2595 ANGNVNGVYAYNDAS
+2595 
-2610 VEIKNANVTI
+2610 IKN
-2620 SAGANA
+2620 
-2626 LIGKNNKAVT
+2626 
-2636 LNYDSSMIKAV
+2636 
-2647 ASANADGSNSAAYEN
+2647 
-2662 SKSSTYKYV
+2662 
-2671 RATVKTAAPDADV
+2671 AAPDADV

-2727 SKSNAATNAGEYAIL
+2727 IKSNAATNAGEYAIL

-2762 TINKATTTADKAF
+2762 TISKATAKADEAF
-2775 TYEDE
+2775 TYENE

-2808 VTYKQGT
+2808 VTYKQDG
-2815 TVVTE
+2815 TVVPE
-2820 PTEKGTYDVYVGAAE
+2820 PTEKGTYDVYVGAEE
-2835 SDNYNAVEPMK
+2835 SENYNAVEPVK
-2846 LGTLTIAASD
+2846 LGTLTVSAST
-2856 VAATNIFNDVNVS
+2856 VEATNIFNQINET
-2869 APYDGNEHTATLT
+2869 ATYDGEEHKATLT

-2891 AGAKLSYTDSKGETV
+2891 AEAKLSYTDSKGGTV
-2906 DAPVNAGRYKVWVEA
+2906 TAPKNAGTYTVYVEA
-2921 PESGVYAAIIKTE
+2921 PESGKYAAIIKTE
-2934 IGTVTISKA
+2934 IGSVTISKA
-2943 AAVAT
+2943 AAVAA
-2948 DIFNE
+2948 DIFGKVE
-2953 VTINEPYD
+2953 INVPYS
-2961 GDAHEANLAMN
+2961 GETHEAKLAMKDA
-2972 NPLYDGNNNWTV
+2972 LYDGNNKWTV

-2990 NGKETLIDGAP
+2990 NGKETLIESAP
-3001 VNAGTYNVHVSADAT
+3001 VNVGTYNVHVSAEAT
-3016 TNFEAMAD
+3016 DNYEAMVD
-3024 AVIGTVIITAKEI
+3024 AVIGTVTITAKEI
-3037 TFNIEGGTNEATYD
+3037 TFSIEDGTDKATYD
-3051 GNVHRVSVK
+3051 GDKHLVTVK
-3060 ANVSNYDGDIA
+3060 ASAENYDGKLT

-3077 ETVVTEPTN
+3077 KAVIAEPTN
-3086 AGKYTVLA
+3086 AGTYDVYVSA
-3094 KAAATANFAEVTET
+3094 DATANFAEFTET
-3108 ELGTLEIYKATAELK
+3108 KIGELVIAKATATVE
-3123 DAFAYEDQTFTYDG
+3123 DAFTYENQTFTYDG
-3137 NAKTANVTSNKLI
+3137 NAKTANVTSKELI
-3150 NDFTLA
+3150 NKFTLA
-3156 PVITYKKNGETV
+3156 PVITYKKNDAEV
-3168 TEVKD
+3168 TDPTD
-3173 AGVYE
+3173 AGKYE

-3189 NAIESA
+3189 NAVESA
-3195 KIGTLTIT
+3195 NIGTLTIS
-3203 ASELSFSIEEG
+3203 AAELSFSIEEG

-3219 YDGNSH
+3219 YDGDSH

-3340 FLESNP
+3340 FLEGNP
-3346 KAIGTYEVWVG
+3346 QEIGTYEVWAG
-3357 ADETNN
+3357 AAETAN

-3386 IFKPVDTRVT
+3386 IFKPVDTKVT
-3396 YTGEPQSAVLE
+3396 YKGEPQSAVLE

-3416 TPLLSYA
+3416 TPLLSYETA
-3423 KTDGTPVESPTN
+3423 DGTTVDPIN
-3435 AGTYKVFVTAKA
+3435 AGTYKVFVTANA

-3464 DKATLN
+3464 DKGTLN
-3470 VVDIFGGKLNATAED
+3470 VVDIFGGELNATAED

-3523 KGEETLTE
+3523 NGEETLTE
-3531 AINAGAYDIVV
+3531 VINAGTYDVGV
-3542 SATGMENYEDV
+3542 SAKGMDNYEDV

-3560 LAITQATASDFEVTG
+3560 LKITQAATTEFEVTG
-3575 ELNPTYDGNK
+3575 ELNPTYDGEAK
-3585 HEVTVTATDSKYDGE
+3585 TVTVKAKDSKYDGK
-3600 LNVVYKQNDK
+3600 LNVTYKKNG
-3610 EVDPINAG
+3610 EEADPINAG
-3618 TYEIYVSA
+3618 TYDIYVSA
-3626 DAAVNYA
+3626 EAAVNYA

-3648 TVAADKAF
+3648 TVAADEAF

-3701 GNPQEIGTYEVWA
+3701 GNPQEMGTYEVWA

-3720 NYNAIGA
+3720 NYNAIGY

-3759 VAVKATDGKYDG
+3759 VAVKATDSKYDG

-3786 PTNAGTYEIWISA
+3786 PTNAGTYEIWVSA

-3804 YEAINKKLDE
+3804 YEAISKKLDE

-3900 GTMTIKDPAAKAFDI
+3900 GAMTIKDPAAEAFDI

-3922 DEADAEIKLYD
+3922 DDVNNAEIKLYA
-3933 TTGEDAL
+3933 TGEDAL
-3940 DDAAIR
+3940 DDDAIR

-3957 IVDYSGKIETT
+3957 IADYSGNAKEA
-3968 VEKAGKYEQTFKI
+3968 VAGDKSGQYKQDFTI
-3981 SGVEAGTYKLAIF
+3981 SGVKAGTYKLAIF
-3994 KAKRNGSDPYVVT
+3994 KGVRVKGSAKDAYVVT
-4007 VMDVTI
+4007 VVDVTV
-4013 ADDTLSIEENINM
+4013 ADKPVDIKNSIDM
-4026 WLYGDVNNDGAV
+4026 WLYGDVNFDGIINAMDV
-4038 NGIDGLNIQ
+4038 TQLLKKSGK
-4047 RKYVG
+4047 RKD
-4052 LPSVINDANEYQCLA
+4052 SVIDDNNIHQMLA
-4067 ADVNG
+4067 ADSND
-4072 DGAINGI
+4072 DGIINAIDVTQI
-4079 DGLNVQRKY
+4079 LKKSARRDSTY
-4088 TGLTSIFDR
+4088 DR
-4097 IN
+4097 FVD

>member
-836 YALDVTFSDTIKT
+836 DALDVTFSDTIKT

-884 SFSDETKSI
+884 SFSAETKSVR
-893 GYCDK
+893 YCSNNGVF
-898 RLTFAANTAGYD
+898 TFVVNENGYD

-917 SDEKLATVSNTGQV
+917 SNEKLATVDNTGQV
-931 TVNSDGK
+931 TINSDGK
-938 FGEVTITAK
+938 FGDVIITAK
-947 GTETDSYMSDTASYK
+947 GAETDSYMSDTASYK
-962 LKILGIADFIN
+962 LTIIGIADFAEDSN
-973 FSDRAI
+973 RAV

-984 NGGRVEFS
+984 NGGEAVYSTTTNPVLLRI
-992 AMDDSNSSNIIPA
+992 NNIN
-1005 TLYITDVKFESN
+1005 FESN
-1017 ATRDAVVLP
+1017 ANEAIVLP
-1026 YKTNLIVLGDNEIT
+1026 YMTDLVVSGDNEIT
-1040 SLNPNCEGIFCSYS
+1040 SSKPNGAAILCLAQAMTGGTIKSYLN
-1054 LDSNPISTLVIDGNG
+1054 ISGNG
-1069 VLTTNSIITRN
+1069 TLTADSITSQDTIAIRGAEIFISKIVAPNNIT
-1080 TLEIN
+1080 IS
-1085 GADIFTSRIGATKKL
+1085 GDAT
-1100 NINKGASITAVNE
+1100 ITAVNE
-1113 NGKIFSGVAPTLAS
+1113 KGRIFSGVAPTLAS

-1197 YTSSDEKIATVDN
+1197 YKSSDESIATVDN
-1210 NGKVTINDKAKTGT
+1210 NGKVTINDEAKTGT

-1229 TGTATDLYVKAT
+1229 TGTATALYVKAT
-1241 ASYELKIT
+1241 ASYELT
-1249 GDVADFSIGMGTRAA
+1249 VDGDTADFNINGERAA

-1324 NKGGINIEGNGT
+1324 NKGGINIEGSGT

-1347 KGGLVIESTGNT
+1347 NGGLVIESTGNT

-1368 GTLYVKKGNITLAN
+1368 GTLYVKSGNITLAN

-1779 EGADIV
+1779 EGSEIV
-1785 DVDSNGKVTIDKGR
+1785 DVDANGKVTIDKGR
-1799 FGKVTITATQAA
+1799 FGKVTIKATQEA

-1823 FTVRGKADFDAN
+1823 FYVRGIADFEASN
-1835 QARALKLLNTSG
+1835 ERALQLLNING
-1847 SGGTAKIVSGELV
+1847 GGGTAKIVSGELV

-1874 KFDGNIVAKGT
+1874 KFSGNIVAKGT
-1885 NSITTRGINNKVN
+1885 NSITTRGTNNKVN

-1907 GGNKTI
+1907 DGNRTI

-2055 VTVNSADINAVD
+2055 VTVNSADINAAD

-2077 TVQYKNAAGDML
+2077 TLQYKNAAGDML

-2216 GDIFGEFSKT
+2216 GDIFGEFSKNVT
-2226 VIYDGKAKTVTADEL
+2226 YDGEAKTVTADEL

-2247 YNGTVAISYKQGETD
+2247 YNGTVAISYKQGETA

-2284 AAITET
+2284 AAITST

-2310 FAGEGNKQTVKYDGE
+2310 FAGEGSKQTVKYDGE
-2325 VRKAVIEK
+2325 VQKAVIEK
-2333 KNIVGYEDGV
+2333 KNITGYADGV

-2351 DDVVETPT
+2351 DDVVENPT

-2371 ESKNYKAIPE
+2371 EAKNYKAIPE

-2394 TLAFAKEHI
+2394 TLAFAKEQI

-2411 KVETNPLVSNST
+2411 NVETNPLVSNST
-2423 GKITYAVSKGSE
+2423 GKITYAVTEGSK
-2435 IADVNAETGAVTI
+2435 IADVNAETGEVSV
-2448 DKGRFGYVEITA
+2448 DKGYFGDVVITA

-2466 NYEAAAAS
+2466 NYEAATAS
-2474 YNFTVIGQADFERNA
+2474 YNFTVIGQADFECNPE
-2489 ARALQLLKTNGGENC
+2489 RALKLLRTNGGENC

-2509 AATKTLTIE
+2509 ASTKTLTIE
-2518 NLTYETNGPS
+2518 NLTYETNGAS
-2528 AIFVASKDNAT
+2528 AILAKASDKAT

-2558 FSTVRGESDGAKLTL
+2558 FSTVRGEGDGAKLTL
-2573 EGNDGIRVNDSH
+2573 EGNDGIRVNGSH

-2595 ANGNVNGVYAYNDAS
+2595 ANGNVNGVYAYSDAS

-2626 LIGKNNKAVT
+2626 LIGMNNKPVT
-2636 LNYDSSMIKAV
+2636 LSYDSSTIKAV
-2647 ASANADGSNSAAYEN
+2647 ASANTDGSSLADYDS

-2671 RATVKTAAPDADV
+2671 RATVKNAAPAADV
-2684 FSVSGDTATYDGT
+2684 FSVSENTATYDGT
-2697 AHTANVTIADASRYD
+2697 AHTAKVTIADASRYD
-2712 GNIKNATVEYQAKDG
+2712 GNINNATVEYQAKDG
-2727 SKSNAATNAGEYAIL
+2727 SKANAATNAGEYKIL

-2820 PTEKGTYDVYVGAAE
+2820 PTGKGTYDVYVGADASE
-2835 SDNYNAVEPMK
+2835 NYNAVEPKK

-2856 VAATNIFNDVNVS
+2856 VAATDIFNEVNVT
-2869 APYDGNEHTATLT
+2869 ATYDGNEHTATLT
-2882 LKDTEYTGL
+2882 LKDAAYTGL
-2891 AGAKLSYTDSKGETV
+2891 ADAKLSYTDSKGGTV
-2906 DAPVNAGRYKVWVEA
+2906 TAPKNAGTYTVYVEA

-2934 IGTVTISKA
+2934 IGTVTINKA
-2943 AAVAT
+2943 SANAAE
-2948 DIFNE
+2948 IFDE
-2953 VTINEPYD
+2953 VTINEPYN
-2961 GDAHEANLAMN
+2961 GHAHEANLAMN

-3037 TFNIEGGTNEATYD
+3037 TFSIEGGTNEATYD

-3311 ANVSAKDIPGFDDGA
+3311 AKVSVKDIPGFDDGA

-3386 IFKPVDTRVT
+3386 IFKPVDTKVT
-3396 YTGEPQSAVLE
+3396 YTGEPQSAVLK

-3416 TPLLSYA
+3416 TPLLSYETA
-3423 KTDGTPVESPTN
+3423 DGTTVDPIN
-3435 AGTYKVFVTAKA
+3435 AGTYKVFVTANA

-3470 VVDIFGGKLNATAED
+3470 VVDIFGGELNATAED

-3515 LPWNITYT
+3515 LPWDITYT
-3523 KGEETLTE
+3523 KGEETVTE

-3786 PTNAGTYEIWISA
+3786 PTNAGTYEIWVSA

-3830 YEDEIL
+3830 YTDEIL

-4026 WLYGDVNNDGAV
+4026 WLYGDVNYDGKINARDATQV
-4038 NGIDGLNIQ
+4038 LRYAAN
-4047 RKYVG
+4047 KS
-4052 LPSVINDANEYQCLA
+4052 SVIVDDSTTYGIHQILASDIIVDNKLNARDATQILRKA
-4067 ADVNG
+4067 ANKSFPLDN
-4072 DGAINGI
+4072 
-4079 DGLNVQRKY
+4079 LK
-4088 TGLTSIFDR
+4088 
-4097 IN
+4097 

>member
-743 ASIINNIHNNVDT
+743 ASIINNIHNNVDA

-777 TVNYTSDAECDSVYA
+777 TVNYTSDAECNSVYA

-805 AGNNARGL
+805 AGINARGL

-836 YALDVTFSDTIKT
+836 DALDVTFSDTIKT

-858 SDAVDYGSIPRFN
+858 SDAVDYGSITDYK
-871 YFKASSEKLTDWL
+871 YFRASSEKLTDWL
-884 SFSDETKSI
+884 SFSAETKSVR
-893 GYCDK
+893 YCSNNGVF
-898 RLTFAANTAGYD
+898 TFAVNETGYD

-917 SDEKLATVSNTGQV
+917 SNEKLATVDNTGQV
-931 TVNSDGK
+931 TINSDGK
-938 FGEVTITAK
+938 FGDVIITAK
-947 GTETDSYMSDTASYK
+947 GAETDSYMSDTASYK
-962 LKILGIADFIN
+962 LTIIGIADFDEDSN
-973 FSDRAI
+973 RAV

-984 NGGRVEFS
+984 NGGEAVYSTTTNPVLLRI
-992 AMDDSNSSNIIPA
+992 NNIN
-1005 TLYITDVKFESN
+1005 FESN
-1017 ATRDAVVLP
+1017 ANGAIVLP
-1026 YKTNLIVLGDNEIT
+1026 YMTDLVVSGDNEIT
-1040 SLNPNCEGIFCSYS
+1040 SSKPNGAAILCLAQAMTGGTIKSYLN
-1054 LDSNPISTLVIDGNG
+1054 ISGNG
-1069 VLTTNSIITRN
+1069 TLTADSITSQDTIAIR
-1080 TLEIN
+1080 
-1085 GADIFTSRIGATKKL
+1085 GAEIFTSRIAASKKFNISGDAT
-1100 NINKGASITAVNE
+1100 ITAVNE
-1113 NGKIFSGVAPTLAS
+1113 KGRIFSGVAPTLAS

-1197 YTSSDEKIATVDN
+1197 YKSSDESIATVDN
-1210 NGKVTINDKAKTGT
+1210 NGKVTINDEAKTGT

-1229 TGTATDLYVKAT
+1229 TGTATALYVKAT

-1324 NKGGINIEGNGT
+1324 NKGGINIEGSGT

-1707 RVKITAAKALDGTL
+1707 RVKITAAETLDGTL

-1754 DYCAVSSVTNTAT
+1754 EYCATSSVTNKAS
-1767 GLGSGKITYEVT
+1767 GLGTGKITYEVT
-1779 EGADIV
+1779 EGSEIV

-1933 DSVTFAGGVTVNAQ
+1933 DCVTFAGGVTVNAK
-1947 GNMYTIYEQYTGRIN
+1947 GNMYTIYEQYTGKII

-1970 RSKTNDGQGGWVRS
+1970 SSKTNDGQGGWVRS

-2015 ASGASYVHARRY
+2015 AAGASYVHARRY

-2055 VTVNSADINAVD
+2055 VTVNSADINTVD

-2077 TVQYKNAAGDML
+2077 TLQYKNAAGDML
-2089 DKITAVGTYE
+2089 DKITAAGTYE
-2099 VWLSMPTTDEY
+2099 VWLSMPTTTEY
-2110 QPIAAA
+2110 QPIASA

-2136 GDQTKVYDGEVKKYD
+2136 GDQTKVYDGDVKKYD
-2151 FPTDIGCYDGTLN
+2151 FPTDIGCYDGELN

-2170 DGNTLTSVRSVGKY
+2170 GGNTLTSVRSVGKY
-2184 DVYVSAEAT
+2184 DVYVSATAT
-2193 ANFEAVES
+2193 DNFEAVES

-2216 GDIFGEFSKT
+2216 GDIFGEFSKNVT
-2226 VIYDGKAKTVTADEL
+2226 YDGEAKTVTADEL

-2247 YNGTVAISYKQGETD
+2247 YNGTVAISYKQGETA

-2284 AAITET
+2284 AAITST

-2310 FAGEGNKQTVKYDGE
+2310 FAGEGSKQTVKYDGE
-2325 VRKAVIEK
+2325 VQKAVIEK
-2333 KNIVGYEDGV
+2333 KNITGYADGV

-2351 DDVVETPT
+2351 DDVVENPT

-2371 ESKNYKAIPE
+2371 EAKNYKAIPE

-2394 TLAFAKEHI
+2394 TLAFAKEQI

-2411 KVETNPLVSNST
+2411 NVETNPLVSNST
-2423 GKITYAVSKGSE
+2423 GKITYAVTEGSK
-2435 IADVNAETGAVTI
+2435 IADVNAETGEVSV
-2448 DKGRFGYVEITA
+2448 DKGYFGDVVITA

-2466 NYEAAAAS
+2466 NYEAATAS
-2474 YNFTVIGQADFERNA
+2474 YNFTVIGQADFECNPE
-2489 ARALQLLKTNGGENC
+2489 RALKLLRTNGGENC

-2509 AATKTLTIE
+2509 ASTKTLTIE
-2518 NLTYETNGPS
+2518 NLTYETNGAS
-2528 AIFVASKDNAT
+2528 AILAKASDKAT

-2671 RATVKTAAPDADV
+2671 RATVKNAAPAADV
-2684 FSVSGDTATYDGT
+2684 FSVSENTATYDGK
-2697 AHTANVTIADASRYD
+2697 AHTAKVTFAKGTQYD
-2712 GNIKNATVEYQAKDG
+2712 GDLANATIKYQKDG
-2727 SKSNAATNAGEYAIL
+2727 KKLDEARNAGEYKVLLYMDATAEYQAI
-2742 LSIPA
+2742 
-2747 TDNYQPVKELNVGTL
+2747 DGLNVGTL
-2762 TINKATTTADKAF
+2762 TISKATANADKAF

-2820 PTEKGTYDVYVGAAE
+2820 PTEKGTYDVYVGADASE
-2835 SDNYNAVEPMK
+2835 NYNAVVPMK
-2846 LGTLTIAASD
+2846 LGTLTIAASA
-2856 VAATNIFNDVNVS
+2856 VAATDIFKWVNVS
-2869 APYDGNEHTATLT
+2869 KPYDGEEHTATLT
-2882 LKDTEYTGL
+2882 LKDAAYTGL
-2891 AGAKLSYTDSKGETV
+2891 ADAKLSYTDSKGGTV
-2906 DAPVNAGRYKVWVEA
+2906 TAPKNAGTYTVYVEA
-2921 PESGVYAAIIKTE
+2921 PESGKYAAIIKTE

-2943 AAVAT
+2943 AAVAAK
-2948 DIFNE
+2948 IFDE
-2953 VTINEPYD
+2953 VTITASYD
-2961 GDAHEANLAMN
+2961 GHAHEANLAMN

-3037 TFNIEGGTNEATYD
+3037 TFSIEGGTNEATYD

-3137 NAKTANVTSNKLI
+3137 NAKTAKVTSNKLI

-3156 PVITYKKNGETV
+3156 PVITYKKSGEENFLEGNPT
-3168 TEVKD
+3168 D
-3173 AGVYE
+3173 AGEYE
-3178 VWVGAVETDNY
+3178 VWVGAEVSDNY
-3189 NAIESA
+3189 NAIASA

-3214 TNKAT
+3214 TDKAT

-3266 EETTNFN
+3266 EATTNF
-3273 AVTET
+3273 AEVTET
-3278 KIGELT
+3278 KIGELA
-3284 IDKATVTAEN
+3284 IDKATVTAN
-3294 AFNYADTV
+3294 DAFGYKDTV
-3302 AAYNGEEQT
+3302 VAYNGEEQT
-3311 ANVSAKDIPGFDDGA
+3311 AKVSINNIPGFTDGA
-3326 KKMFIK
+3326 EKMFIK
-3332 YKKSGEEN
+3332 YKKSGEED

-3357 ADETNN
+3357 AAETAN
-3363 YNAIEAMKLG
+3363 YNAIDAMKLG
-3373 TLEITSKTADAAK
+3373 TLEITSKTADASK

-3416 TPLLSYA
+3416 TPQLSYEA
-3423 KTDGTPVESPTN
+3423 DGTTVESPTN

-3470 VVDIFGGKLNATAED
+3470 VVDIFGGELNATATD
-3485 ESGNTYLAVTAGY
+3485 ESGNTYLAVTAAY

-3504 INMPTDDKYKD
+3504 INMPTDEKYKD

-3523 KGEETLTE
+3523 KGEETVTE

-3542 SATGMENYEDV
+3542 SATDMVNYENV
-3553 ENTYLGT
+3553 ENTY
-3560 LAITQATASDFEVTG
+3560 
-3575 ELNPTYDGNK
+3575 
-3585 HEVTVTATDSKYDGE
+3585 
-3600 LNVVYKQNDK
+3600 
-3610 EVDPINAG
+3610 
-3618 TYEIYVSA
+3618 
-3626 DAAVNYA
+3626 
-3633 AIAETKVGELVIAKA
+3633 
-3648 TVAADKAF
+3648 
-3656 SYEDETFGYDGQ
+3656 
-3668 AKTAN
+3668 
-3673 VTANALINSFKAT
+3673 
-3686 PVVTYKKSGEENFLE
+3686 
-3701 GNPQEIGTYEVWA
+3701 
-3714 GAAESD
+3714 
-3720 NYNAIGA
+3720 
-3727 AKVGTLT
+3727 
-3734 ITQATASDF
+3734 
-3743 EVTGELN
+3743 
-3750 PIYDGFGHK
+3750 
-3759 VAVKATDGKYDG
+3759 
-3771 KLTVTYK
+3771 
-3778 QGEEVVAE
+3778 
-3786 PTNAGTYEIWISA
+3786 
-3799 EATAT
+3799 
-3804 YEAINKKLDE
+3804 
-3814 KIVIAKATTTA
+3814 
-3825 GHAFS
+3825 
-3830 YEDEIL
+3830 
-3836 TFDDATKTA
+3836 
-3845 AVTANELI
+3845 
-3853 NGFKATPVITYK
+3853 
-3865 KDGVEVTS
+3865 
-3873 PKEIGVYEVWVG
+3873 
-3885 AAESDNYNAIEPAKL
+3885 L
-3900 GTMTIKDPAAKAFDI
+3900 GTMTIKDPAAEAFDI

-3922 DEADAEIKLYD
+3922 DDVNNAEIKLYA
-3933 TTGEDAL
+3933 TGEDAL
-3940 DDAAIR
+3940 DDDAIR
-3946 TDMRDNNGAKA
+3946 TDIRDNNGASA
-3957 IVDYSGKIETT
+3957 IADYSGNAKEA
-3968 VEKAGKYEQTFKI
+3968 VAGDKSGQYKQDFTI

-4007 VMDVTI
+4007 VMDVTV
-4013 ADDTLSIEENINM
+4013 ADGPLSITEDINM
-4026 WLYGDVNNDGAV
+4026 WLYGDVNYDGRINTMDATQVLRRGTRDNSSIIPNDNTDYRFIAGDVVV
-4038 NGIDGLNIQ
+4038 NGNINTQ
-4047 RKYVG
+4047 DAVRVLKKATDKTYVFEG
-4052 LPSVINDANEYQCLA
+4052 FT
-4067 ADVNG
+4067 
-4072 DGAINGI
+4072 
-4079 DGLNVQRKY
+4079 R
-4088 TGLTSIFDR
+4088 
-4097 IN
+4097 